1 MQEIEL
7 INECKKYNPLAQ
19 KIIYKKYYSL
29 FLRISIRYVS
39 DTEDAKDI
47 VQDAFLK
54 IFSNINSFKSEGSF
68 EGWMKRIVVNDTLTF
83 VKKKSKN
90 NTESISEFSDIE
102 SNINNFKEET
112 EDDQEDIHPKFTEE
126 ELLAAIHSLPEIYK
140 IVFNL
145 ICIEHY
151 SHKEASALLNIS
163 EENSRIRLM
172 KARQK
177 LKKIVMAKMV
187 KV

>member
-54 IFSNINSFKSEGSF
+54 IFSNIKTFKSEGSF
-68 EGWMKRIVVNDTLTF
+68 EGWMKRIVVNETLTF
-83 VKKKSKN
+83 VKQKSKN
-90 NTESISEFSDIE
+90 NTESISDFSE
-102 SNINNFKEET
+102 LENSKNNFIEET
-112 EDDQEDIHPKFTEE
+112 EANDEDIYPIFREE
-126 ELLAAIHSLPEIYK
+126 ELLAAIHSLPEIYR

-151 SHKEASALLNIS
+151 SHKEVSALLNIS